1 LIKRL
6 QNNPQNNWNELLSWL
21 FIQQKEYNKALI
33 QEKALHKRNLGNL
46 KSLIEIG
53 KIALENKAFETSKNC
68 FNYVLENNTD
78 LETELVAK
86 LYLLEINMKTNV
98 TVEIIET
105 QFQQLFKQ
113 YGKNKETISIQTIY
127 AEFLAF
133 KKNEPNKAILVLKET
148 LKLPVN
154 QFQKGKIKTNL
165 ADILVFTN
173 KFNSA
178 LIYYTQVQNN
188 LKNHTIEQTTRL

>member
-1 LIKRL
+1 MISNIDNMGEAKAAA
-6 QNNPQNNWNELLSWL
+6 
-21 FIQQKEYNKALI
+21 QKEYNKALI

-98 TVEIIET
+98 TVEIIRVDPLERDEY
-105 QFQQLFKQ
+105 KVA
-113 YGKNKETISIQTIY
+113 GI
-127 AEFLAF
+127 
-133 KKNEPNKAILVLKET
+133 ILEYK
-148 LKLPVN
+148 
-154 QFQKGKIKTNL
+154 
-165 ADILVFTN
+165 
-173 KFNSA
+173 
-178 LIYYTQVQNN
+178 
-188 LKNHTIEQTTRL
+188 